1 MERTSYVGARPLHP
15 RRSIILLR
23 LTVLIAILATSGL
36 YEKAY
41 AQLRDPKRQEQTEK
55 KDKYFPFGR
64 PREEASIPLKSAGQ
78 SKSTPTKE
86 EPAKKEASKETPKTS
101 EPKQEVAKQEQ
112 ATPVI
117 EPAREATKAET
128 KQEAKKLEET
138 APAVEPAREATKAE
152 TKQEAKKLEETAPA
166 VEPAREATKAE
177 TKQEAKK
184 LEETAPAVEPAR
196 EATKAETK
204 QEAKKLEETAPAVEP
219 AREAAKTEAK
229 QETKKLEETA
239 PAREAQAKE
248 AQAKEA
254 ASDMATAV
262 AKTTQGATPQ
272 AEEAISPR
280 PTKHADSRS
289 VETPPAPELPS
300 SPEAMP
306 IPSPAT
312 ASEARIASRY
322 DDLPVGKRL
331 LSTLVSKISFARPN
345 EKSRLFM
352 YDPKAELNVVRPE
365 GASANLQH
373 YHGRSS
379 SIEVEYKIAEL
390 ADTLLFHVDGDVY
403 HANIFAGG
411 HAQGLKRSFQSIEG
425 AEIMVLTAMEDIL
438 LIAQTP
444 TDRGEKLTIHKG
456 SYFIFTTDAPEKK

>member
-101 EPKQEVAKQEQ
+101 EPKREVAKQEQ

-117 EPAREATKAET
+117 EPAREATKTET
-128 KQEAKKLEET
+128 EQEAKKLEET

-152 TKQEAKKLEETAPA
+152 TKQEAKKLEETTPA
-166 VEPAREATKAE
+166 VE
-177 TKQEAKK
+177 
-184 LEETAPAVEPAR
+184 
-196 EATKAETK
+196 
-204 QEAKKLEETAPAVEP
+204 
-219 AREAAKTEAK
+219 
-229 QETKKLEETA
+229 

-272 AEEAISPR
+272 AEEAISPL